1 MTANNMPETLNI
13 YTPAGAEMELVKLS
27 NPVVVDSWNGSV
39 PNSQYCAAI
48 GYALEMLATDDD
60 GNMIEAGYVYEG
72 CTIQSGSLT
81 LNNFDGYEFIGDD
94 ELAYNIRRVCFVESN
109 DGFLACALD
118 IWNGIE
124 HALYR

>member
-1 MTANNMPETLNI
+1 MTANNMPETLNV

-39 PNSQYCAAI
+39 PNNLYCAAI
-48 GYALEMLATDDD
+48 GYALETLATDDD

-94 ELAYNIRRVCFVESN
+94 GLAYNIRRVCFFESC
-109 DGFLACALD
+109 DGLACALE

>member
-1 MTANNMPETLNI
+1 MTANNMPKTLNV

-27 NPVVVDSWNGSV
+27 NPVIVDSWNGSV
-39 PNSQYCAAI
+39 PTILYRAAI

-72 CTIQSGSLT
+72 CMIQSGSLT
-81 LNNFDGYEFIGDD
+81 LNDFEGYEFIGDD
-94 ELAYNIRRVCFVESN
+94 DLAYNIRRVCFFEMN
-109 DGFLACALD
+109 DGLACALD

>member
-1 MTANNMPETLNI
+1 MMANNMPETLNI
-13 YTPAGAEMELVKLS
+13 YTPAGAEINMVKLS
-27 NPVVVDSWNGSV
+27 NPVVVDSWNSTV
-39 PNSQYCAAI
+39 PSSMYCAAI

-72 CTIQSGSLT
+72 CAIQSGALT

-94 ELAYNIRRVCFVESN
+94 ELAYNIRKVCFVESN
-109 DGFLACALD
+109 DGFACVLE